1 VIGSGG
7 WLLSWALDR
16 AVSLGGNQVAMVN
29 PGNSELLI
37 ASIEWLSG
45 LDDWIAASPIGQQSS
60 RVTGLLNTTY
70 FVWAILLIVGVPGL
84 LVVLAVSV
92 SLRRHGR

>member
-1 VIGSGG
+1 
-7 WLLSWALDR
+7 
-16 AVSLGGNQVAMVN
+16 M
-29 PGNSELLI
+29 
-37 ASIEWLSG
+37 
-45 LDDWIAASPIGQQSS
+45 
-60 RVTGLLNTTY
+60 TGLLNTTY